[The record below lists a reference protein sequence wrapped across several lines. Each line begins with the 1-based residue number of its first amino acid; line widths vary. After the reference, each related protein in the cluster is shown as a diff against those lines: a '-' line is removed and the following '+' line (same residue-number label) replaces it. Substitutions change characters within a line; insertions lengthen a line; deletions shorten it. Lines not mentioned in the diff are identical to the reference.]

1 MILEVIK
8 KQTFT
13 LSPSSILFVY
23 ILRIKAWIFLNEIS
37 VVDFVELAIFHSS

>member
-13 LSPSSILFVY
+13 LSPSSILY
-23 ILRIKAWIFLNEIS
+23 IFLGLKHG
-37 VVDFVELAIFHSS
+37 FF